1 MLKIPAVVDLP
12 TPPLPDATAII
23 LSTPGIIGL
32 LKGGPR
38 TRPDALLENHFGLFG
53 CHKPCQHNTIHLNH
67 PVDVLA
73 LSKEFS
79 NRELVATGL
88 IMHKD
93 FAKAWPLLFMQFFF
107 MNSMVK

>member
-38 TRPDALLENHFGLFG
+38 TRPDALLENHCGLFG
-53 CHKPCQHNTIHLNH
+53 CHKPCQNNTIRLSH
-67 PVDVLA
+67 PQWMYWHFKRFLEQGARSHWTRNAQRFCTRLA
-73 LSKEFS
+73 
-79 NRELVATGL
+79 RL
-88 IMHKD
+88 I
-93 FAKAWPLLFMQFFF
+93 
-107 MNSMVK
+107 

>member
-38 TRPDALLENHFGLFG
+38 TRPDALLENHCGLFG
-53 CHKPCQHNTIHLNH
+53 CHNPCQNNTIRLNH

-73 LSKEFS
+73 LPKEF
-79 NRELVATGL
+79 
-88 IMHKD
+88 
-93 FAKAWPLLFMQFFF
+93 
-107 MNSMVK
+107 